1 MSEYNNCKPEI
12 IGLDVEKGW
21 TTNWPIEP
29 CSAILTKWNPV
40 LSCDKAFTRYKI
52 QDTNF
57 YFHSRFLKQT
67 TLANGLL
74 SPRGE

>member
-29 CSAILTKWNPV
+29 NGFAEFITYVMFYDRKTMISAKP
-40 LSCDKAFTRYKI
+40 
-52 QDTNF
+52 
-57 YFHSRFLKQT
+57 
-67 TLANGLL
+67 
-74 SPRGE
+74 

>member
-29 CSAILTKWNPV
+29 YRDILIMIFDRMPS
-40 LSCDKAFTRYKI
+40 LPDC
-52 QDTNF
+52 
-57 YFHSRFLKQT
+57 
-67 TLANGLL
+67 
-74 SPRGE
+74 